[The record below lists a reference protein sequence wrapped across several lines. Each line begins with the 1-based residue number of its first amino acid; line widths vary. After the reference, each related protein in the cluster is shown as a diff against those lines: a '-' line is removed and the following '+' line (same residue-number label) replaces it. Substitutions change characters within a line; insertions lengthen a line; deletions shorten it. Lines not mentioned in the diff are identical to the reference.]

1 MESGETHLWN
11 IRLEDCRQALRVCST
26 IVPQSLQWICSVAVL
41 SQFTSL
47 YSGAVFVSRMSSDVG
62 VDCTCRKVLQ
72 VQVFGRQ
79 SCGLKV
85 FGEKLTLMT
94 LLVQQPWIAWWFA
107 VVVHCWCCD
116 VRARVDTD
124 VGGVQK

>member
-1 MESGETHLWN
+1 
-11 IRLEDCRQALRVCST
+11 
-26 IVPQSLQWICSVAVL
+26 
-41 SQFTSL
+41 
-47 YSGAVFVSRMSSDVG
+47 MSSDVG

-79 SCGLKV
+79 GCGLKV
-85 FGEKLTLMT
+85 FGEELTLMT
-94 LLVQQPWIAWWFA
+94 LLVQQPWIAWWCA